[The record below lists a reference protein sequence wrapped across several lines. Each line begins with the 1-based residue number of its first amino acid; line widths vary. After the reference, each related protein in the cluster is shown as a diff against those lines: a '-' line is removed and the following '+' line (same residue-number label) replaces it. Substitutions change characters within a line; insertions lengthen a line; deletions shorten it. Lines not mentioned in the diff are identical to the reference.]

1 MNFSISMFKLSV
13 MALFY
18 ANLYNPIN
26 ILLENNKIFKSYPV
40 ERKNYITKNLIK
52 MVSMFF
58 IFYKFF
64 KIMYNANVYW
74 FLTNDL
80 IRDYGAIYVGNDIAG
95 LFMVKKLPKSTKI
108 HHLMSAC
115 LYATVSYFDVE
126 KNDIVGMI
134 AIYTVFSFIPYSVNG
149 FLALRF
155 FIKKETNC
163 KRQLLINKIVNINRI
178 CAKYTYLITCMC
190 NWIIHLKYFIN
201 KILYYEFNIYHLLY
215 ILLLVPIINDDIVL
229 LRWLNKKL
237 L

>member
-1 MNFSISMFKLSV
+1 MNFSLSMFKLSV

-26 ILLENNKIFKSYPV
+26 ILLNKNKIFKSYPL

-52 MVSMFF
+52 TASMCF
-58 IFYKFF
+58 IFYNFIKTIYPDNF
-64 KIMYNANVYW
+64 YG

-95 LFMVKKLPKSTKI
+95 LFMVKKLPKSTKF
-108 HHLMSAC
+108 HHLMSLC
-115 LYATVSYFDVE
+115 LYSTVSYLDIE
-126 KNDIVGMI
+126 KNDIVKMI
-134 AIYTVFSFIPYSVNG
+134 AIYTIFSFIPYSVNC

-155 FIKKETNC
+155 FVKIETNC
-163 KRQLLINKIVNINRI
+163 KKQLLINKLVNVNRI

-190 NWIIHLKYFIN
+190 NWIIHLRYFIK
-201 KILYYEFNIYHLLY
+201 KILYYEFNIYHLSY
-215 ILLLVPIINDDIVL
+215 MLLLIPIINDDIVL

-237 L
+237 